1 MRRHRSAASL
11 LTGLVALSLVLAG
24 CSGDSGSSENGTGAA
39 TLNVNA
45 GGFPESWAPGQRM
58 EAGFLRLPYETLVAK
73 SRDGKFSPVLATE
86 WEESDKALTLTLREG
101 VKFHDGT
108 AFNAAAVKA
117 NLEFV
122 RDGATAFGGPL
133 KVITSIDTPDEK
145 TVTLNLARPTPSLL
159 TTLSTRATPMASP
172 AALKDGSIAKK
183 PIGTSPW
190 AYDEAASTPGTNMVF
205 TTFKD
210 YWDGTDAVAYDTVKL
225 FNIDDE
231 NAAAGALTSGQVDV
245 TIAQPEQ
252 LKQFNSTPGIE
263 TVEYPAIRNN
273 VIFFDRGTGGAFA
286 DVRVRQAA
294 CSAMDNTV
302 AAKLISGK
310 PATQH
315 FAEGELGYNSAI
327 AGYPHDVAKA
337 KQLISQAG
345 NPKVSGT
352 ILAAPFNRSQI
363 EVYAD
368 QMADAGITIKVQ
380 TAAPPQFQS
389 EWNSGKYPLGMGNND
404 QIHPYE
410 WYKAYF
416 AADAPGNPS
425 KSESPALK
433 AAADKAIAAG
443 SSPEAEAL
451 WGEVTKVIADEAL
464 SCTHVVSNE
473 LIAYQSNKVEGV
485 DIPAEAW
492 EPNLINYRDLKPA
505 SGAAK

>member
-1 MRRHRSAASL
+1 MSWQKPALSVI
-11 LTGLVALSLVLAG
+11 TGLVAAVLVLTG
-24 CSGDSGSSENGTGAA
+24 CSAGSGSGTGSGTK

-58 EAGFLRLPYETLVAK
+58 EAGFLRVPYETLVAK
-73 SRDGKFSPVLATE
+73 SRSGEFAGVLATE
-86 WEESDKALTLTLREG
+86 WKETDQSLTLTLREG
-101 VKFHDGT
+101 VKFHDG
-108 AFNAAAVKA
+108 APFNAAAVKA
-117 NLEFV
+117 NLEYV
-122 RDGATAFGGPL
+122 RDGATAFSGPL

-172 AALKDGSIAKK
+172 KALTDGSIAKK
-183 PIGTSPW
+183 PVGTSPW
-190 AYDEAASTPGTNMVF
+190 AYDEAASTPGTTM
-205 TTFKD
+205 TFSKFAD
-210 YWDGTDAVAYDTVKL
+210 YWGDEPGYDTIKL

-252 LKQFNSTPGIE
+252 LEKFQGTQGVK

-273 VIFFDRGTGGAFA
+273 VIFFDRGSGGVFA

-294 CSAMDNTV
+294 CYAMDNTV

-310 PATQH
+310 SSTQH
-315 FAEGELGYNSAI
+315 FAEGELGYDASI
-327 AGYPHDVAKA
+327 TGYSHDVAKA
-337 KQLISQAG
+337 KQLIAAAG
-345 NPKVSGT
+345 NPKVT
-352 ILAAPFNRSQI
+352 ATALAAAYNRSQL

-368 QMADAGITIKVQ
+368 QLADVGISVKVQ
-380 TAAPPQFQS
+380 TVAAPQFQTD
-389 EWNSGKYPLGMGNND
+389 WNSGKYPIGMANND

-433 AAADKAIAAG
+433 AAAAAAIGAG
-443 SSPEAEAL
+443 SSDRAGEL
-451 WGEVTKVIADEAL
+451 WGQVTKVIADEAL
-464 SCTHVVSNE
+464 TCTHVVSNE
-473 LIAYQSNKVEGV
+473 LIAYQSNKVQGV
-485 DIPAEAW
+485 DVPAEAW

-505 SGAAK
+505 AGAGQ